1 MTTKI
6 REWGLRNA
14 WLDQVVSSAAAV
26 IIAALASTPERG
38 TLDSFNMAATTLA
51 ALVMAAATFA
61 CALTYQSD
69 STLLI
74 QVRLHHA
81 ETLRRNWRAVIAGSF
96 FASIL
101 PVIGLLVAPW
111 LGFAAGLY
119 GLALACCCFWRA
131 LFWLSYTLFGQ
142 AADDLRP
149 TVRVHEHQ

>member
-14 WLDQVVSSAAAV
+14 WLDQLAS
-26 IIAALASTPERG
+26 IIAAVSAAYIVATPPTG
-38 TLDSFNMAATTLA
+38 TLLVFNMAATTIA

-61 CALTYQSD
+61 CALAYQSD

-74 QVRLHHA
+74 QARLRHA
-81 ETLRRNWRAVIAGSF
+81 ETLRRNWRAIIAGSF
-96 FASIL
+96 LASVL
-101 PVIGLLVAPW
+101 PAIGLLTPAT
-111 LGFAAGLY
+111 LGFAAGVY
-119 GLALACCCFWRA
+119 GLGLAACCFWRA

-149 TVRVHEHQ
+149 TVRVRQNI